1 MRLKALVPRLL
12 ANWIT
17 LLGSVITT
25 ISGFAILILL
35 IIGLVTSR
43 ANPYLSLF
51 VVVLLPAAFVFGL
64 LLIPIGLYVDR
75 RRGRRPGDTLQ
86 LAFETILKD
95 RSARRRLFFFAL
107 ATVLNVAVFSLAA
120 QKTISYMDSAKFCG
134 TTCHQVMQPEW
145 DAWNRSPHSNVACV
159 ECHISPG
166 AIGESKAKWNGL
178 HQLFGFL
185 TAKYDRP
192 IVAGPEHLLPAKQT
206 CEQCHAPKRFWPD
219 RLKMFP
225 HYTLDKDNT
234 PKFNAMLLHTGGL
247 NPKTQQYEGIH
258 WHANPDNQVKFE
270 FLDSERTKVGKIT
283 VLSKGRMVAEYLPP
297 GTPQKA
303 LGVRTMDCIDCH
315 NRATHIFAETPKQAI
330 DRALYLGALDAKMP
344 FIAQVSVEL
353 LSQTSQPRDG
363 AEERFKTALAAAYQK
378 EHPEVKPDPAKLTE
392 AASLLARIYLNN
404 VYPAMNLGWNLH
416 RSNLG
421 HNAEGVNNPGCF
433 RCHDREREATLAD
446 GRKKKIGQEC
456 DTCHTGLAFDADPNK
471 FDDTL
476 AAMVPAAN

>member
-1 MRLKALVPRLL
+1 LRLKALLPRLT

-17 LLGSVITT
+17 LLGSVIAAT
-25 ISGFAILILL
+25 SGFAILVLL
-35 IIGLVTSR
+35 IIEIFTSR
-43 ANPYLSLF
+43 ANPYLSVF
-51 VVVLLPAAFVFGL
+51 VVVLLPAMFALGL

-75 RRGRRPGDTLQ
+75 RRGRGPGDALQ
-86 LAFETILKD
+86 LAFETVLKD
-95 RSARRRLFFFAL
+95 RTARRRLLFFAL
-107 ATVLNVAVFSLAA
+107 ATIINVALISIAG
-120 QKTISYMDSAKFCG
+120 QKTISYIDSAKFCG
-134 TTCHQVMQPEW
+134 TTCHPALQPEW

-159 ECHISPG
+159 ECHIGPG
-166 AIGESKAKWNGL
+166 AISEAKAKWNGL
-178 HQLFGFL
+178 HELYSFL
-185 TAKYDRP
+185 TSKYDRP
-192 IVAGPEHLLPAKQT
+192 IVADADQLLPAKQT

-219 RLKMFP
+219 RIKMFP

-234 PKFNAMLLHTGGL
+234 PKFNAMLLHIGGL
-247 NPKTQQYEGIH
+247 NPRTQQYEGIH
-258 WHANPDNQVKFE
+258 WHANPDNEVKFE
-270 FLDSERTKVGKIT
+270 FLDSERTKIGRIT
-283 VLSKGRMVAEYLPP
+283 VFTKGRIVAEYLPA

-315 NRATHIFAETPKQAI
+315 NRPTHIFAETPKQAI

-353 LSQTSQPRDG
+353 LSQTSQPREG
-363 AEERFKTALAAAYQK
+363 AEERFRTALAAAYQK

-404 VYPAMNLGWNLH
+404 VYPAMNLGWNAH

-421 HNAEGVNNPGCF
+421 HHAEGVNNPGCF
-433 RCHDREREATLAD
+433 RCHDREREATQAD
-446 GRKKKIGQEC
+446 GRKKKLGQEC
-456 DTCHTGLAFDADPNK
+456 DTCHTGLAFDADPDK